1 MWGFHC
7 VVTPAFFVWFPQMC
21 SRALRAS
28 IDTNRLYTV
37 NVSLW
42 VISVSL
48 HWPQCIVE
56 QLLSIQRHIDSSVF
70 PFAVRKWHSKCWSF
84 MVWSMIIILLLR
96 IVTKKKCL
104 QFLLNVRCFDLHK
117 LLNLA
122 TLAERWAFLILVEG
136 TWSRAI

>member
-1 MWGFHC
+1 MNYWFNTPFYVMLFLISSSALFLRTFLHWEFGILLRKSIC
-7 VVTPAFFVWFPQMC
+7 VMLKVRISLCCHSSLCVWFPQMC

-56 QLLSIQRHIDSSVF
+56 QLLSIQRNIDSSVF
-70 PFAVRKWHSKCWSF
+70 PFAVRKWHSKCWSC
-84 MVWSMIIILLLR
+84 MVWSMIIM
-96 IVTKKKCL
+96 VTK
-104 QFLLNVRCFDLHK
+104 N
-117 LLNLA
+117 
-122 TLAERWAFLILVEG
+122 
-136 TWSRAI
+136 SY